1 MSRFSLAQLL
11 ELTEHRL
18 EVETRLV
25 KAAQTRWL
33 NARAH
38 EARVARA
45 GVAERE
51 RLAAALGGGLAG
63 AVLAQRARAAAEIEH
78 QRRAAAAA
86 VAEAQ
91 TAWQA
96 RLEQWRQVER
106 KVRAYKVIRA
116 RWLARQEIRER
127 RTEQRVLDDWSN
139 RNRLVARGGLR

>member
-38 EARVARA
+38 EARVART
-45 GVAERE
+45 GVGERE
-51 RLAAALGGGLAG
+51 RLLAALGGGLAG
-63 AVLAQRARAAAEIEH
+63 AVLAQHALVAGEIER

-86 VAEAQ
+86 VAVAQ
-91 TAWQA
+91 AAWQA
-96 RLEQWRQVER
+96 QLEQWQKVER